1 MRAEIAQRWS
11 DRLSVWSAANIGH
24 NQKLIERNKKR
35 LNQISLTWK
44 EFDMKLSFHP
54 QKITLM
60 QTDMS
65 GILVIQNAGQSAFY
79 FPEDGARRSWC
90 EQSKELVFLNYCIRA
105 NYLAEINLRYIFFCI
120 HFGFKDYK
128 YCNGGSATSLLS
140 LPYVSTVQDKTNIQT
155 KIVVFDWNQTVI
167 TEKMSKK
174 YKIA

>member
-105 NYLAEINLRYIFFCI
+105 NYLAEINLRYIFFL
-120 HFGFKDYK
+120 Y
-128 YCNGGSATSLLS
+128 SLW
-140 LPYVSTVQDKTNIQT
+140 I
-155 KIVVFDWNQTVI
+155 
-167 TEKMSKK
+167 
-174 YKIA
+174 